1 MSARGS
7 GRLTPT
13 AREKKKLMAGTA
25 SSRTSTLS
33 KRSPA
38 ARSPFPSGSDVDGA
52 SSPSNE
58 SSYYIEGPWEQRN
71 QHFKNVLL
79 HVCSFILILEFAERV
94 SYYGINQGLKN
105 YMGKLGWTQAGSNS
119 LKSTWTS
126 ICYLSPLLGGY
137 IADEKWG
144 RYKTLWV
151 FGIWYTIGA
160 FFVSVSAH
168 PKLIEV
174 DDTKILANV
183 ICHIGLFGGIAI
195 GTGAIKA
202 NMLIFGADQ
211 FDPNDPNEMTQSNG
225 FFLYFN
231 HVVNAGALVSYG
243 YLSILCVTGS
253 GLVPKEYGYF
263 VTFAICGGVM
273 VLAIA
278 LFVFAYPRY
287 VHFTPQQSALT
298 QIFEIVNGNCEY
310 SKEARMLRYGLIAF
324 AIAFPVNLVAAFV
337 SNVGSSGQYLSYVVV
352 VCCLFGMY
360 AWIRYGMHTA
370 YMDKSKASNGGRF
383 NDETVDEIKMVI
395 RVLPF
400 ACFMIMWECTYD
412 QLDANFQSIAQQ
424 CDLRLTRNP
433 EEHNMQVPG
442 AMLSV
447 FDPITAIFLVP
458 TLDKLVY
465 PFYGKMVGRPPGL
478 YGKVLTGLTVAMV
491 TMFWAGSFEVIRRS
505 SDKIMYYNSTGVF
518 VPALDTGSNQPM
530 SDISW
535 GYAVPMYVMISVA
548 GCLIYGSAFELIYNE
563 VPMHLKSTCQ
573 VISMFTLA
581 MGSNLTSTFT
591 LIFQDYI
598 RNDLDKGHFEYMYF
612 TLGALSLINIAAYVV
627 VMQWMDFGVVDVDND
642 AELVE
647 GSSVVDHHHREGF
660 TGLSSFESISFSR
673 G

>member
-1 MSARGS
+1 M
-7 GRLTPT
+7 L
-13 AREKKKLMAGTA
+13 A
-25 SSRTSTLS
+25 SSQSSIQSRTHSRRSKLS
-33 KRSPA
+33 RVE
-38 ARSPFPSGSDVDGA
+38 SPFTTSSQEGGSTPGG
-52 SSPSNE
+52 E

-151 FGIWYTIGA
+151 FGIWYTAGA
-160 FFVSVSAH
+160 FLLTVSAYPDVRKH
-168 PKLIEV
+168 E
-174 DDTKILANV
+174 ILANV

-202 NMLIFGADQ
+202 NVITFGADQ
-211 FDPNDPNEMTQSNG
+211 FDPNDPNEVTQKLK
-225 FFLYFN
+225 FFSYFYIVIN
-231 HVVNAGALVSYG
+231 LGAIFSYG
-243 YLSILCVTGS
+243 YLSVLCVQGS
-253 GLVPKEYGYF
+253 GIITEEYGYF
-263 VTFAICGGVM
+263 ANFAICGGIM
-273 VLAIA
+273 VLAYA
-278 LFVFAYPRY
+278 LFVMAYPRY
-287 VHFTPQQSALT
+287 VHFAPQDSALSKLCS
-298 QIFEIVNGNCEY
+298 IVNGNCEY

-400 ACFMIMWECTYD
+400 ACFMIMWECAYD

-433 EEHNMQVPG
+433 DEHDIQVPG
-442 AMLSV
+442 ASLGI
-447 FDPITAIFLVP
+447 FDPLTIIVLIP
-458 TLDKLVY
+458 ILDRFVY
-465 PFYGKMVGRPPGL
+465 PLYGRVVGRAPGA
-478 YGKVLTGLTVAMV
+478 YGKVLTGLVVAML
-491 TMFWAGSFEVIRRS
+491 TMFWAGIFEVIRRH
-505 SDKIMYYNSTGVF
+505 SDRLTYTDDEGRE
-518 VPALDTGSNQPM
+518 VPIVDTGSNQPM
-530 SDISW
+530 NDISW
-535 GYAVPMYVMISVA
+535 GYAVPMYVLIAVA
-548 GCLIYGSAFELIYNE
+548 ECLINVTAYELFYNE
-563 VPMHLKSTCQ
+563 VPVYLKSTCQ
-573 VISMFTLA
+573 AINLFMVA

-598 RNDLDKGHFEYMYF
+598 GEESLNDGHFEYMYY
-612 TLGALSLINIAAYVV
+612 TLGALSLVNIAAYVV
-627 VMQWMDFGVVDVDND
+627 VMQWMDFGVVVVDDD
-642 AELVE
+642 AELAE
-647 GSSVVDHHHREGF
+647 GGASLDSREMDIGHIPRH
-660 TGLSSFESISFSR
+660 SSFESISLSR